1 VSIVD
6 DGRCFA
12 CGPLSERGLHLQF
25 AITGDGSVRATTV
38 LDAIYQGWVG
48 IAHGGIAMTLID
60 EAMAHAAGAAGQRC
74 VSADV
79 RVRFRRPLPLGEPL
93 TIEGH
98 VEWRRRNV
106 LGVSASVSD
115 AQGRLLISGTGSMVS
130 HGDIEPGRLGAGTGS

>member
-1 VSIVD
+1 
-6 DGRCFA
+6 
-12 CGPLSERGLHLQF
+12 
-25 AITGDGSVRATTV
+25 
-38 LDAIYQGWVG
+38 
-48 IAHGGIAMTLID
+48 LID

-93 TIEGH
+93 TIEGR
-98 VEWRRRNV
+98 VDWRRRNV

-115 AQGRLLISGTGSMVS
+115 ALGRLLISGTGSMVS

>member
-12 CGPLSERGLHLQF
+12 CGPLSERGLHLRF
-25 AITGDGSVRATTV
+25 EVAGDGLVRCTTV
-38 LDAIYQGWVG
+38 LDPQYQGWVG

-74 VSADV
+74 VSAEL
-79 RVRFRRPLPLGEPL
+79 RVRFRRALPLGEPL
-93 TIEGH
+93 TVEGR

-106 LGVSASVSD
+106 LGVSASVTD
-115 AQGRLLISGTGSMVS
+115 AQGCTLITGTGSMVS
-130 HGDIEPGRLGAGTGS
+130 HGEIAPGALGASSGP